1 MEYGGRKI
9 RPFGTVANGKAG
21 DQMMVIPFENAKEEH
36 DRIYEAVK
44 TFATAIGC
52 DISEE
57 GGKQFARIIILAVA
71 EAAFDGGD
79 VFEGIARKL
88 LTFRPSTS

>member
-1 MEYGGRKI
+1 MEI
-9 RPFGTVANGKAG
+9 RPFGTVATGKTE
-21 DQMMVIPFENAKEEH
+21 DQMMVIPFENAQEEH

-57 GGKQFARIIILAVA
+57 GGKQFARIIMVAVA

-79 VFEGIARKL
+79 VFEGVARKL
-88 LTFRPSTS
+88 RMFRSNHT